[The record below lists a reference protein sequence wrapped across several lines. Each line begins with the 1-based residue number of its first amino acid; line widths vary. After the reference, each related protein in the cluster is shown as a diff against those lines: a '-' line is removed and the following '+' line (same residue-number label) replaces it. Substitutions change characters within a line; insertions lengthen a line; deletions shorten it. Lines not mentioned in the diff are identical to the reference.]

1 MPLYA
6 VLTEEE
12 KLVQLPHV
20 APELIRLRYC
30 HWYEYDAGFPLDTV
44 AVIEMN
50 VPTVGDVEVTDT
62 ETVPIQ

>member
-50 VPTVGDVEVTDT
+50 
-62 ETVPIQ
+62 